1 MLQTDKKQRDVGNFE
16 GKPATQGCTGA
27 KMSKQR
33 QATRQWGIVKF
44 NFMQMPYSTLGDTSH
59 ETIALVFIPT
69 ESIHTEASHRP
80 IKAELICTKAAKSV
94 RGKKQPSCDKLQMYM
109 IVRSKMYNMLQ
120 CRHHILLPL

>member
-44 NFMQMPYSTLGDTSH
+44 NFMQMHYSTLGDTSH

-80 IKAELICTKAAKSV
+80 IKAEHVNKMLSAT
-94 RGKKQPSCDKLQMYM
+94 PSA
-109 IVRSKMYNMLQ
+109 NMHESCKISERQETAFL
-120 CRHHILLPL
+120 